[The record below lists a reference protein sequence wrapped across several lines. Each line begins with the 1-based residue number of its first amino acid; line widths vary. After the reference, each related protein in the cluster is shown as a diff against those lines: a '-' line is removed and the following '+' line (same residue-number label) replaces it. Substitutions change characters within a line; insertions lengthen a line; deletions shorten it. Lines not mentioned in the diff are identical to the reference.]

1 MNGPRIQ
8 SRRSYR
14 QKMGSWIG
22 VCLAEFE
29 SRLAFL
35 PTAIFYSTSNI
46 SFGRRLGIPVINL
59 WHMLTSA
66 SSWMTSFSISFVIK
80 WKTLSCN
87 AFSRHKSSCSIIS
100 AVEGDRDGN
109 CDSDRS
115 VTDQTS
121 FKSDETSFDLN
132 SPFNIVSW
140 IRSNW
145 TGSDNN
151 GISDI
156 LFLRFNKILWFLAFY
171 KLETQAWTYFT

>member
-1 MNGPRIQ
+1 MAQNERYVKLNGPRIQ
-8 SRRSYR
+8 SGPPYRRKRTVRWDPPFWS
-14 QKMGSWIG
+14 
-22 VCLAEFE
+22 
-29 SRLAFL
+29 
-35 PTAIFYSTSNI
+35 TAISYSIRNI
-46 SFGRRLGIPVINL
+46 RLSEVWEIPVINL

-156 LFLRFNKILWFLAFY
+156 LFYVSTRY
-171 KLETQAWTYFT
+171 YDS

>member
-1 MNGPRIQ
+1 
-8 SRRSYR
+8 
-14 QKMGSWIG
+14 
-22 VCLAEFE
+22 
-29 SRLAFL
+29 
-35 PTAIFYSTSNI
+35 
-46 SFGRRLGIPVINL
+46 
-59 WHMLTSA
+59 MLTSA

-80 WKTLSCN
+80 WNTLSCN
-87 AFSRHKSSCSIIS
+87 AFSRHRSSCSIIS

-109 CDSDRS
+109 CDSDRN

-151 GISDI
+151 GISERLWQFRHMLHIYDM
-156 LFLRFNKILWFLAFY
+156 FLVGIHSNGNPYYTFY
-171 KLETQAWTYFT
+171 RGRPLMIAIIFMIRTKYHCNDSYYGD